1 MVLGDNQYYYISLN
15 EDQGNICLIMTP
27 DENNDIVANN
37 ELDQRIELVQYIR
50 ATLISI
56 VKSLSKAADEL
67 QLPVPYV
74 PCPQCD
80 RLHFKLDFIC
90 DAKKRA
96 LRCKKKL
103 PMGYYS
109 NLAVKGIAT
118 YRCIR
123 I

>member
-15 EDQGNICLIMTP
+15 EDQGCICLIMTP
-27 DENNDIVANN
+27 DESNDITSD
-37 ELDQRIELVQYIR
+37 ELDQRRELVQYFR
-50 ATLISI
+50 TTLINI
-56 VKSLSKAADEL
+56 VKSLSKVADEL
-67 QLPVPYV
+67 QTPVPFI

-80 RLHFKLDFIC
+80 RLHFTLDIIC
-90 DAKKRA
+90 NAKKRV
-96 LRCKKKL
+96 LRCKTKL

-118 YRCIR
+118 YIYIR